1 MLDTLN
7 AEQKT
12 AVLTMDRP
20 VLALSTA
27 GTGKTHMLTA
37 KAVYAC
43 ETLGYEPTAI
53 LCATFTRK
61 AANELRSRV
70 SAALQRPDL
79 KANELWIGTFHAL
92 SSRILH
98 ENPDA
103 SPLGGA
109 FTVIQPEETR
119 RIMAQVIARIERAT
133 PDDRRVGGMLRLID
147 HIKGVG
153 AMIDEEPATWPH
165 AATRPMLGDLN
176 IIRAYQQEL
185 AAMSCY
191 DYGDLI
197 CETIRMLRKNPDILA
212 DYRKQFRLLLIDE
225 YQDTDRAQQ
234 EWIRLLCGPDAQLT
248 CVGDDDQSIYRFRG
262 ARVEAIL
269 EFGSTWPNAEI
280 ITLSTN
286 YRCAPDVLQKATA
299 MIAHNPNR
307 HPKIAKAAS
316 NKIGR
321 LHAVGYDGQN
331 ALKNAIAE
339 IIDSRDIDYPWN
351 SVAVLCRTNQ
361 ECNRI
366 AADLAGLNM
375 PVHIFMPD
383 ANSSAHIQT
392 LIAWIR
398 LLINQWDD
406 AAFITICDQLVARP
420 TVDSL
425 YLQAR
430 MLKLPMLSAARRN
443 LEKHPQSSKEIA
455 DLVALVDDIDLSAQI
470 LDPEETINMILAK
483 TRIEARVNTLP
494 SAAKTKF
501 WRLYAALAT
510 QARIQPDMR
519 TVLETAQNDLID
531 PENIPDAILI
541 STMHGMKGLQ
551 SPIVI
556 SPGWEKNNFPRRLRK
571 PSPTD
576 LEDERRAAFVT
587 ITRASGDAYLL
598 YDKTIGP
605 SVFLE
610 ELDLIAPSAAATR
623 PAA

>member
-1 MLDTLN
+1 
-7 AEQKT
+7 
-12 AVLTMDRP
+12 
-20 VLALSTA
+20 
-27 GTGKTHMLTA
+27 
-37 KAVYAC
+37 
-43 ETLGYEPTAI
+43 
-53 LCATFTRK
+53 
-61 AANELRSRV
+61 
-70 SAALQRPDL
+70 
-79 KANELWIGTFHAL
+79 
-92 SSRILH
+92 
-98 ENPDA
+98 
-103 SPLGGA
+103 
-109 FTVIQPEETR
+109 
-119 RIMAQVIARIERAT
+119 
-133 PDDRRVGGMLRLID
+133 
-147 HIKGVG
+147 
-153 AMIDEEPATWPH
+153 
-165 AATRPMLGDLN
+165 
-176 IIRAYQQEL
+176 
-185 AAMSCY
+185 
-191 DYGDLI
+191 
-197 CETIRMLRKNPDILA
+197 
-212 DYRKQFRLLLIDE
+212 
-225 YQDTDRAQQ
+225 
-234 EWIRLLCGPDAQLT
+234 
-248 CVGDDDQSIYRFRG
+248 
-262 ARVEAIL
+262 
-269 EFGSTWPNAEI
+269 
-280 ITLSTN
+280 
-286 YRCAPDVLQKATA
+286 
-299 MIAHNPNR
+299 
-307 HPKIAKAAS
+307 
-316 NKIGR
+316 
-321 LHAVGYDGQN
+321 
-331 ALKNAIAE
+331 
-339 IIDSRDIDYPWN
+339 
-351 SVAVLCRTNQ
+351 
-361 ECNRI
+361 
-366 AADLAGLNM
+366 
-375 PVHIFMPD
+375 MPD

-576 LEDERRAAFVT
+576 LEE
-587 ITRASGDAYLL
+587 
-598 YDKTIGP
+598 TIGP